1 MKKQI
6 LACAVAA
13 AFATGAVAADVSIY
27 GTVDTGFTYG
37 NSKVTGSK
45 SENSF
50 KMGTAISGPNRWG
63 VKGGEDLGNG
73 YSVSFDLQSGFESD
87 TGAMADS
94 GRLFNRETRLTVAGP
109 FGELSFGRMGGLAS
123 SAGTYDIFQGYSD
136 IYDGGW
142 STDNGAIGGLNFFY
156 DRGRCDNMVT
166 YATPTIA
173 GVKGYAQYSFKVDND
188 ADGTEGKN
196 SSKRYAG
203 VGLTYENGPLAAV
216 IVYDTILNRA
226 ADEVSKK
233 DGRALSVGGSYDFG
247 AAKLFVAYQ
256 YGENENWA
264 GGVDAA
270 GAKATVEGTDGKKK
284 EIFKYGKQLDGH
296 NFHLG
301 VSIPV
306 CAGTLNLAGYYT
318 RAKATEDSA
327 QKVKTFDV
335 AATYVYPLSKRTSVY
350 AGVGYAQIKNTLE
363 NAATDSRYE
372 KTKAFD
378 AAIGLTHSF

>member
-27 GTVDTGFTYG
+27 GTVDTGFTFG

-87 TGAMADS
+87 TGAMAD
-94 GRLFNRETRLTVAGP
+94 GDRLFSRETRLTVAGP

-142 STDNGAIGGLNFFY
+142 ATDNGAIGGLNFFY

-166 YATPTIA
+166 YATPTMA
-173 GVKGYAQYSFKVDND
+173 GVKGYAQYSFKVDNNGK
-188 ADGTEGKN
+188 GTEGKN

-216 IVYDTILNRA
+216 IVYDTILNQA
-226 ADEVSKK
+226 SDTVSKK
-233 DGRALSVGGSYDFG
+233 DGRAVSVGGSYDFG

-256 YGENENWA
+256 YGENENQA
-264 GGVDAA
+264 GGVNAA
-270 GAKATVEGTDGKKK
+270 GEKVKVGEGDNAQ
-284 EIFKYGKQLDGH
+284 EVVKYGKQLDGH

-301 VSIPV
+301 VSVPV

-318 RAKATEDSA
+318 RAKATNDSA

-350 AGVGYAQIKNTLE
+350 AGVGYAQIKNTLT
-363 NAATDSRYE
+363 AVTGSSYE

-378 AAIGLTHSF
+378 AAIGLAHSF